1 MSILRYSGHNLKDD
15 RDKLTAEVM
24 LEPSIG
30 GAIKI
35 DNNQNLLM
43 VEIDKNLLTKTIK
56 KKYNE
61 KKKQKNELTKKFMMY
76 R

>member
-1 MSILRYSGHNLKDD
+1 MFMMPYQIMDKKISYIHVNIEYSGHNLKDD

-43 VEIDKNLLTKTIK
+43 VGIDENL
-56 KKYNE
+56 
-61 KKKQKNELTKKFMMY
+61 
-76 R
+76 

>member
-35 DNNQNLLM
+35 DSNQNLLM
-43 VEIDKNLLTKTIK
+43 VEIDENLLTKTIK
-56 KKYNE
+56 KSTI
-61 KKKQKNELTKKFMMY
+61 KKRNKKTS
-76 R
+76 

>member
-35 DNNQNLLM
+35 DNNQNSLM
-43 VEIDKNLLTKTIK
+43 VEIDENLLTKTIK
-56 KKYNE
+56 KSTI
-61 KKKQKNELTKKFMMY
+61 KKRNKKTS
-76 R
+76 